1 MGGSVEEDDGE
12 DVQVPHAVDPREE
25 STVDLESV
33 VSAVPVAF
41 TDLVKNKKS
50 WNVYQ
55 SLNVMIIKP
64 VVRIYMSINR
74 GDILTWFNMNEMT
87 VMAAHARV
95 TSIKNLNLKMI
106 PWKPARVEKHPG
118 CCFIHCIN
126 YLYPNISRFTCDSDV
141 KTNKSNLVTQSS
153 GLWHRRKLL

>member
-1 MGGSVEEDDGE
+1 MGGGVEEDDGE

-55 SLNVMIIKP
+55 SLNVMIIKL

-74 GDILTWFNMNEMT
+74 GDILT
-87 VMAAHARV
+87 
-95 TSIKNLNLKMI
+95 
-106 PWKPARVEKHPG
+106 
-118 CCFIHCIN
+118 
-126 YLYPNISRFTCDSDV
+126 
-141 KTNKSNLVTQSS
+141 
-153 GLWHRRKLL
+153 